1 MKDYISHNHN
11 TKRQPRQKH
20 FFFPEFNIEA
30 EIGDSFM
37 MPASDLA
44 GAVTITN
51 SVTIPRYEYNSLVSK
66 VAVYDL
72 LRDYISRND
81 NISGDTL
88 RHLLGIIKMPQEEKK
103 A

>member
-1 MKDYISHNHN
+1 MNNCKSRNHN
-11 TKRQPRQKH
+11 PKSQPRQKH

-30 EIGDSFM
+30 EIGDRFM

-44 GAVTITN
+44 SAVTIID

-81 NISGDTL
+81 YISGDTL
-88 RHLLGIIKMPQEEKK
+88 RHLLGIVKTPQEEKES
-103 A
+103 